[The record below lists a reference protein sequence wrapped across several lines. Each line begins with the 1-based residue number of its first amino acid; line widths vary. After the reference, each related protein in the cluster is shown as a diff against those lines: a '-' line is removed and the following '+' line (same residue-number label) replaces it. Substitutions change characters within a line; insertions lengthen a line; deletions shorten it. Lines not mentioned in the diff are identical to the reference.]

1 MPEERRVPGRVEA
14 ELVAGSMLAA
24 IAGGGEAM
32 QRYDWYGGEESERN
46 PDAEA
51 EGLKAKVHAGLAGS
65 CGLLVLATVAAVV
78 ALVVVVVG
86 PVWMFLFGRV

>member
-1 MPEERRVPGRVEA
+1 MPGV
-14 ELVAGSMLAA
+14 
-24 IAGGGEAM
+24 GGGRA
-32 QRYDWYGGEESERN
+32 RRRFYAGRRN

-86 PVWMFLFGRV
+86 LVWMFLFGRA

>member
-1 MPEERRVPGRVEA
+1 
-14 ELVAGSMLAA
+14 MLAA
-24 IAGGGEAM
+24 IAGGEAL

-65 CGLLVLATVAAVV
+65 CGLLVLVTVAAVV

-86 PVWMFLFGRV
+86 PVWMFLFGRG